1 MYSLNLVTVITLFDL
16 KDNQQVQFG
25 SRPRIISDYSGTQET
40 ESLTEHPDDGLPA
53 AVGPLLG
60 GAHAAHCGK
69 LEKSVHVCGF
79 SASKRH
85 LYFIKIW
92 PG

>member
-1 MYSLNLVTVITLFDL
+1 MPVLYVFLQLFFSLTDEQYLLCMYSLNQVTVITLFDL

-25 SRPRIISDYSGTQET
+25 SRPRTISDYSGTQET

-60 GAHAAHCGK
+60 GAHAAHCGVV
-69 LEKSVHVCGF
+69 S
-79 SASKRH
+79 
-85 LYFIKIW
+85 
-92 PG
+92 